1 MTKLCP
7 WRCNCNF
14 LSILYWEAYT
24 TCQTFLQLLCSKC
37 ARSWWLRCFIFRKLS
52 GHLIELA
59 MWLDRR
65 GSSVRAR
72 ANMDWS
78 IQSLSHWDSSKPF
91 IVDLFYLRGRYLL
104 RCQVL
109 LKCWWKAR
117 FEISCHHSAQ
127 VKIQFQV
134 LIATSA
140 DHWCWIIYSVGIL
153 LLFSHIALEGRLLW
167 ILCRHSWSGCSFI
180 VYPTIM
186 TDMSF
191 KWTCQFVNM
200 HRNVS
205 V

>member
-14 LSILYWEAYT
+14 LSIFYWEAYT
-24 TCQTFLQLLCSKC
+24 SSQTFFRLLCSEC
-37 ARSWWLRCFIFRKLS
+37 ARSWWLCCFIFRKLS
-52 GHLIELA
+52 GHLFKLS
-59 MWLDRR
+59 MWLNRW

-72 ANMDWS
+72 ANMDRS
-78 IQSLSHWDSSKPF
+78 IQSLPHWYRSKP
-91 IVDLFYLRGRYLL
+91 IMVDLFNLWGRNLL

-109 LKCWWKAR
+109 LKCWRKAR
-117 FEISCHHSAQ
+117 FEISCHDPAQ

-134 LIATSA
+134 LIAMSA
-140 DHWCWIIYSVGIL
+140 DRWCWIIDSVGIL
-153 LLFSHIALEGRLLW
+153 LLFSHITLESCLLW

-191 KWTCQFVNM
+191 KWTCQFVDV